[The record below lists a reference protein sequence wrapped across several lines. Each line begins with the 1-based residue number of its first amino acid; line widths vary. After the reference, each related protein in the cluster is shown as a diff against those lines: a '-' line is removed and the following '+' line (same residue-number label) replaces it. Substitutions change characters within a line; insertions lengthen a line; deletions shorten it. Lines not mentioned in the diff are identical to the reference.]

1 MGGMVAIELE
11 THKLIANMA
20 PQDYISV
27 ILPTRQRI
35 EPCIKSVMTMVETA
49 QHPGKVEFVLVWDDD
64 DRQTAEATMEKLS
77 PKLKD
82 AGVNRFSAH
91 TIPRRGYERLNEYV
105 TWGAKQSVGQ
115 WIIFWND
122 DAVMN
127 TFNWDTEIRKWDGKF
142 RILRMQEQTKHPYSI
157 FPVVPRDWMTV
168 LGHLSYHPSSD
179 AHISQIAYM
188 LDIMQNID
196 VTTVHERYDITGDNN
211 DEVFKT
217 RPKLE
222 GNPNNPK
229 DLNSAQTIT
238 VRYTEA
244 SRLYRFMR
252 ATGQTQT
259 GWNDKWYVDVIQ
271 GKQDPWEKLKANDPN
286 GLTTQGGKY
295 TEPKLKLD
303 NGQNQTTD

>member
-1 MGGMVAIELE
+1 MVATELA
-11 THKLIANMA
+11 THKLIANMS

-49 QHPGKVEFVLVWDDD
+49 QDPGKIEFVLIWDDD
-64 DRQTAEATMEKLS
+64 DINTAEATMDKLS

-91 TIPRRGYERLNEYV
+91 TLKRLGYE
-105 TWGAKQSVGQ
+105 QSVGQ
-115 WIIFWND
+115 WIVFWND
-122 DAVMN
+122 DAVMK

-142 RILRMQEQTKHPYSI
+142 RILRMKEQTEHPYSI
-157 FPVVPRDWMTV
+157 FPVVPRDWLTV

-196 VTTVHERYDITGDNN
+196 VTTSHERYDITGDNN
-211 DEVFKT
+211 DDVFKT

-222 GNPNNPK
+222 GNPANPK
-229 DLNSAQTIT
+229 DLNSVQTIQM
-238 VRYTEA
+238 RYEEC
-244 SRLYRFMR
+244 SRLYRYMR
-252 ATGQTQT
+252 ATGQVFGGSTRST
-259 GWNDKWYVDVIQ
+259 GSM
-271 GKQDPWEKLKANDPN
+271 GKTKA
-286 GLTTQGGKY
+286 K
-295 TEPKLKLD
+295 
-303 NGQNQTTD
+303 

>member
-1 MGGMVAIELE
+1 MGGMVATELA
-11 THKLIANMA
+11 THKLIANMS

-49 QHPGKVEFVLVWDDD
+49 QDPGKIEFVLIWDDD
-64 DRQTAEATMEKLS
+64 DINTAEATMDKLS
-77 PKLKD
+77 PKLKN

-91 TIPRRGYERLNEYV
+91 TLKRLGYERLNEYV
-105 TWGAKQSVGQ
+105 TWGGKQSVGQ
-115 WIIFWND
+115 WIVFWND
-122 DAVMN
+122 DAVMK

-142 RILRMQEQTKHPYSI
+142 RILRMKEQTEHPYSI
-157 FPVVPRDWMTV
+157 FPIVPRDWLTV

-196 VTTVHERYDITGDNN
+196 VTTSHERYDITGDNN
-211 DEVFKT
+211 DDVFKT

-222 GNPNNPK
+222 GNPANPK
-229 DLNSAQTIT
+229 DLNSVQTIQM
-238 VRYTEA
+238 RYEEC
-244 SRLYRFMR
+244 SRLYRYMR
-252 ATGQTQT
+252 STGQVET
-259 GWNDKWYVDVIQ
+259 GWNHKWFSEVVQ
-271 GKQDPWEKLKANDPN
+271 GQQDPWEKLKQNDPN
-286 GLTTQGGKY
+286 KLTTQGEKY
-295 TEPKLKLD
+295 TKPKLQLD